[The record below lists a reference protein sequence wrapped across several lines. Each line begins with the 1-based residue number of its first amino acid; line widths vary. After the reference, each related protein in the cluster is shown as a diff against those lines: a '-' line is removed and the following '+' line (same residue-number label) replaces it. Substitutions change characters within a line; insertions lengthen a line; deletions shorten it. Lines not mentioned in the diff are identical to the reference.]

1 VALSSGSIDV
11 RITPGLGRWQAL
23 LLAAVLAGSLLT
35 GFLMG
40 RVTAPG
46 GGTVR
51 PVDGVELLCGHV
63 VGASSLC
70 GPAGHG
76 HPDRP
81 TIPYRAR

>member
-1 VALSSGSIDV
+1 MALSSGSIDV

-23 LLAAVLAGSLLT
+23 LLATVLAGCLLT

-46 GGTVR
+46 AGGPR
-51 PVDGVELLCGHV
+51 PADVVGLCGRV
-63 VGASSLC
+63 IGASSLC

-81 TIPYRAR
+81 KIPHRAR